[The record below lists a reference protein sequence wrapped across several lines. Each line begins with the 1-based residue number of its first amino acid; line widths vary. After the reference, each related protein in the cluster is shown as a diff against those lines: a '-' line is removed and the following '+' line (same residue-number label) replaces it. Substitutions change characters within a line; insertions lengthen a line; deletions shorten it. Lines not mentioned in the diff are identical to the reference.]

1 MAMDLFRFME
11 SFNKG
16 VAGDTLILPTNCL
29 ELWFHKFDAKFRRC
43 GPHSSPQPHAPV
55 ACEEALHLS
64 TGHPEAALALL
75 YRNPEFLMQ
84 SGEKMP
90 G

>member
-1 MAMDLFRFME
+1 MALDLFRFME

-16 VAGDTLILPTNCL
+16 VSGDTLILPTNCL
-29 ELWFHKFDAKFRRC
+29 ELWFQKFDAKFKRWVHLATGC
-43 GPHSSPQPHAPV
+43 HSLCAFQALDLLKVSCV
-55 ACEEALHLS
+55 AC
-64 TGHPEAALALL
+64 
-75 YRNPEFLMQ
+75 RNPEFLMQ